1 MKRLHM
7 VLRIV
12 PDLAY
17 PIDAFEPA
25 SLLASGDRQGLGEL
39 LFRAYEGGPDQEEN
53 TVEEGDQE
61 IARTLDGTYGPL
73 VPEASFVLR
82 DDRGPIAA
90 TFVVKHA
97 VALLLAHA
105 VVHPRARGLGVG
117 TAMIRRSIAAVA
129 AAGETEI
136 HLAVHPENRARKV
149 YERLGFVDEA
159 PKPTTSP
166 STTSS

>member
-53 TVEEGDQE
+53 TV
-61 IARTLDGTYGPL
+61 
-73 VPEASFVLR
+73 
-82 DDRGPIAA
+82 
-90 TFVVKHA
+90 
-97 VALLLAHA
+97 
-105 VVHPRARGLGVG
+105 
-117 TAMIRRSIAAVA
+117 
-129 AAGETEI
+129 
-136 HLAVHPENRARKV
+136 
-149 YERLGFVDEA
+149 
-159 PKPTTSP
+159 
-166 STTSS
+166 

>member
-1 MKRLHM
+1 MKRSHM

-12 PDLAY
+12 PDVAY
-17 PIDAFEPA
+17 PIDAFEPIT
-25 SLLASGDRQGLGEL
+25 LRPTDDRRGLGEL
-39 LFRAYEGGPDQEEN
+39 LFRAYEGGPDQEED
-53 TVEEGDQE
+53 TVEEGEQE
-61 IARTLDGTYGPL
+61 VARTLDGTYGPL

-90 TFVVKHA
+90 TFVVRHA
-97 VALLLAHA
+97 AALLLAHA

-149 YERLGFVDEA
+149 YERLGFVDEE
-159 PKPTTSP
+159 PKPAATPGTTS
-166 STTSS
+166 T